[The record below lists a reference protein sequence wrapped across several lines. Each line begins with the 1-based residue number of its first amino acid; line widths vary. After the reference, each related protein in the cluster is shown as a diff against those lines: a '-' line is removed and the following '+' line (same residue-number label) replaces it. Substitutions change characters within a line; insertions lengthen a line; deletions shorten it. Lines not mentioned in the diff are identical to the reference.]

1 MRLLCSA
8 LLLVVA
14 TSACTGF
21 ERDSTGILTPS
32 STSESATGSA
42 AATAVPTMLGTWS
55 SHPIA
60 GLAASSCTGFSWQV
74 TSQTSNAIA
83 GTFSA
88 TCANGISG
96 SGTASGQINGS
107 SVPYTVNGTA
117 ARPGLASC
125 PFTLTGTAEIV
136 DSNTLRVPYSGT
148 TCLGPVSGEETLRR
162 PTQSAPSPEPEPA
175 PAPAP
180 EPTPAPPAESPFHI
194 GPGPLTMARA
204 EQVVNATADEFPGLR
219 SARPT
224 EGESQAAAT
233 ELLRRIIW
241 HLRHAGFDAGRQK
254 NPSGA
259 ISGDK
264 LTVFA
269 DGTMRAVDVFFDYGT
284 AGVPV
289 KVIFWEVFP
298 ANPISDEGIP
308 D

>member
-1 MRLLCSA
+1 
-8 LLLVVA
+8 
-14 TSACTGF
+14 
-21 ERDSTGILTPS
+21 
-32 STSESATGSA
+32 
-42 AATAVPTMLGTWS
+42 
-55 SHPIA
+55 
-60 GLAASSCTGFSWQV
+60 
-74 TSQTSNAIA
+74 
-83 GTFSA
+83 
-88 TCANGISG
+88 
-96 SGTASGQINGS
+96 
-107 SVPYTVNGTA
+107 
-117 ARPGLASC
+117 
-125 PFTLTGTAEIV
+125 
-136 DSNTLRVPYSGT
+136 
-148 TCLGPVSGEETLRR
+148 
-162 PTQSAPSPEPEPA
+162 
-175 PAPAP
+175 
-180 EPTPAPPAESPFHI
+180 
-194 GPGPLTMARA
+194 MARA

-298 ANPISDEGIP
+298 ANPVADGGIA